1 MFSGL
6 IREIGKIAS
15 LRGNRL
21 SVLCEYE
28 PRIGDSIAV
37 NGVCLTAI
45 ESSKKGFVAEL
56 SETTKSLIALEN
68 FSPNAP
74 VHIEPALRADSRLDG
89 HIVQGHIDG
98 IGVIEAITHHAAQSD
113 FFLSTAPQTL
123 KAILPKGSISVDGV
137 SLTIVDVAPSG
148 FWLTIIPHTLHNTL
162 FKTYKLSQRVNLET
176 DMFVRN
182 TLAILQNLQV
192 HNQIPT
198 RSPKSWASIDSI
210 QLAF

>member
-6 IREIGKIAS
+6 IREIGTIVS
-15 LRGNRL
+15 LQDNRL
-21 SVLCEYE
+21 SVRCTYQ
-28 PRIGDSIAV
+28 PRIWDSVAV

-45 ESSKKGFVAEL
+45 QSHAQGFLADL
-56 SETTKSLIALEN
+56 SETTQSLIALEN
-68 FSPNAP
+68 FAPNAP

-98 IGVIEAITHHAAQSD
+98 IGVIKRITHCSAQSE
-113 FFLSTAPQTL
+113 FFITTAPKTL
-123 KAILPKGSISVDGV
+123 DAILPKGSISVDGV
-137 SLTIVDVAPSG
+137 SLTVVDVAHNG
-148 FWLTIIPHTLHNTL
+148 FWLTIIPHTLQNTL

-182 TLAILQNLQV
+182 TLAILENLKARK
-192 HNQIPT
+192 NT
-198 RSPKSWASIDSI
+198 KSWADVDAI

>member
-6 IREIGKIAS
+6 IREIGTIVG
-15 LRGNRL
+15 LQGNRL
-21 SVLCEYE
+21 SVRCTYQ
-28 PRIGDSIAV
+28 PHIGDSVAV

-45 ESSKKGFVAEL
+45 QSHTQGFLADL

-68 FSPNAP
+68 FAPNAP

-98 IGVIEAITHHAAQSD
+98 IGVIDRITHHSAQSE
-113 FFLSTAPQTL
+113 FFITTTPKTL
-123 KAILPKGSISVDGV
+123 DAILPKGSISVDGV
-137 SLTIVDVAPSG
+137 SLTVVDVAHNG

-182 TLAILQNLQV
+182 TLAILENLQARKS
-192 HNQIPT
+192 T
-198 RSPKSWASIDSI
+198 KSWTDIDAI

>member
-6 IREIGKIAS
+6 IREIGTIAH

-21 SVLCEYE
+21 EVHCAYQ
-28 PRIGDSIAV
+28 PHIGDSIAV

-45 ESSKKGFVAEL
+45 ESSSKGFVAQL
-56 SETTKSLIALEN
+56 SETTKNLIALEN
-68 FSPNAP
+68 FAPNAP

-98 IGVIEAITHHAAQSD
+98 IGVIERITHLPTQSD
-113 FFLSTAPQTL
+113 VFISTAPQTL
-123 KAILPKGSISVDGV
+123 CAILPKGSISVDGV
-137 SLTIVDVAPSG
+137 SLTIVDVEDNG

-162 FKTYKLSQRVNLET
+162 FRFYKPTQRVNLET

-182 TLAILQNLQV
+182 TLAILTNLQSY
-192 HNQIPT
+192 
-198 RSPKSWASIDSI
+198 RRKSPQSWGDVDSI